1 MGVLKALKNK
11 KKEKNSFYC
20 LIGSLKM
27 ILGGLSPKKS
37 FSFLYKGVK

>member
-1 MGVLKALKNK
+1 MLHQGEDLARWEKNK
-11 KKEKNSFYC
+11 FFCC

-27 ILGGLSPKKS
+27 ILGGLVPKKS